1 MRNKKSV
8 VLVLLWLGLMAA
20 IGLLWEKPVGSLSGR
35 VFRSDNGA
43 PLAGAKIFHPS
54 GRRYTK
60 TRTDGTYLLTGVEA
74 GAFDI
79 YCEARGMEPSYRLN
93 VRVREGR
100 VSGHVDFKMV
110 PRASEFSLIAPE
122 RVFIPGEKV
131 TIHSRGYLVKTIEL
145 TAYLLSDPA
154 DMKAIR
160 SDEAMKKIDATRL
173 LPVYQKNLTTTFDE
187 YGEYDD
193 TVVLPLEKP
202 GLYLLKARP
211 AKGSMEQCAWISI
224 SDLGLICKNT
234 STEMLAYAFR
244 LSDRRPLKNVSITA
258 FAEDDE
264 VATGLTDSNGLFR
277 KKISYGANSVWVIA
291 REGDSSAFLN
301 AYSGGDPEGSRCYVY
316 TERPIYRPGQ
326 TVFFKAILRTR
337 PDSAYTVPAGRKIKI
352 LVTNPLGNTIH
363 EETIKTNEFGSVFGN
378 IELPPEVPL
387 GDYNI
392 EAQFGK
398 SSFWASFAVS
408 EYRKPE
414 FSVEV
419 TPEKKQYVGGQDITA
434 RVKAS
439 YYFGGAVKGA
449 TLRYRVYE
457 SAWHSRGIQMDEG
470 PEQND
475 DGGGSLLA
483 EGTALTDENGTAHLL
498 LPSKKFEEDRFVG
511 IEVEAEDLSH
521 RTVTGEASVLLT
533 RGLYDLWIETDRYL
547 YEAGKKMKMKISA
560 RGYEDPPKG
569 RPGVHVL
576 LKLLAVTWEEGPEKV
591 TEKTSEIAVQDV
603 TTDRQGNASASFAL
617 PKEGEFRLVAESK
630 DELENTIQSH
640 YFVWVS
646 GWGEGGNFHPGEIR
660 LIADKKT
667 YKIGDVARMLI
678 CSSVPNTCALL
689 TIEGR
694 RLFDARLIFIEGY
707 SKTILLPVEDRFF
720 PNASVHVLMVK
731 DKQLLEGQADI
742 LIPPLD
748 KFLKVSIKSDKAK
761 YQPGDTALYQVRVT
775 DRQGE
780 PVEAE
785 VSLGLVDE
793 AVYALQED
801 TTPDM
806 GQFFYHYDYNCV
818 GTSYSFENYYYAG
831 SEKESG
837 DPRPRKKFV
846 DTAFWEPAMV
856 TDDMGTAE
864 AIVVFPDN
872 LTTWRAT
879 ARAVTL
885 DTETGSAIQ
894 KALTS
899 KDLLVRL
906 ELPRFLRERDAVE
919 IAGVVHNYTGK
930 DQKVKVSLS
939 ASGVRLLDPPSL
951 EAVIAP
957 KEARRFAFRA
967 VAEKPGGAIILVKVL
982 GDKASDAVEDS
993 FQILPHGFEQLRT
1006 QAGNLEPSTPA
1017 SIAEELPSGTLLPSS
1032 FWNLYLNPSVA
1043 GTIMESIA
1051 YLTHYPYGCVEQ
1063 TMSGILPAAL
1073 AAKSMERLGIPA
1085 PPLKEI
1091 PKMVK
1096 ASLERLASF
1105 QQGNG
1110 GWGWWTEEQTD
1121 PWMTAYVVSGLSEME
1136 KAGYAVDTKMKE
1148 RGIECL
1154 KKLLK
1159 NKDKDLTRYGTVI
1172 QGTALFRRAFLLYA
1186 LSRCGKAD
1194 ASSANELYRSR
1205 AKLTAYGKALLALI
1219 LKETGEDEKAVQV
1232 AGELEKAAINTP
1244 TTAHWDSGNQ
1254 ADSWTG
1260 PGTETTAYV
1269 LKALLNIKPESPAI
1283 ASALRWLL
1291 AERKGLAWS
1300 STRDTAA
1307 ISCALIDSLEKRG
1320 ELKPDLNL
1328 SIYFNDEPLADIQVK
1343 ELLLPE
1349 NQSLVSI
1356 PTAKMRTGPNA
1367 VRLDMSG
1374 QGSLAYS
1381 SELHYFEPGE
1391 VEKPQGAGISVSREY
1406 FRLKVKKEAGG
1417 SFREVPLKMG
1427 KPVLSIGERLQV
1439 QVVLTCGTDLEYLI
1453 VEDPIPAGCEVALS
1467 ESEKNQG
1474 WGWSWCRR
1482 EVRDE
1487 KVAFFARSLTKGKH
1501 TLTYILR
1508 AEIPGEYHVMPA
1520 QSWQMYLPEVR
1531 GSSAEDRLQIR

>member
-1 MRNKKSV
+1 MRSKKLV
-8 VLVLLWLGLMAA
+8 VLVFLWLGIMAA

-43 PLAGAKIFHPS
+43 PLVGAKIFHPS

-60 TRTDGTYLLTGVEA
+60 TRPDGTYLLTGVEA

-79 YCEARGMEPSYRLN
+79 YCEARGMEPSYHLN

-100 VSGHVDFKMV
+100 VSGHVDFKMA

-122 RVFIPGEKV
+122 RVFLPGEKV
-131 TIHSRGYLVKTIEL
+131 TIHSRGYMVKSIEL
-145 TAYLLSDPA
+145 SAYLLSDPA

-160 SDEAMKKIDATRL
+160 SDEAMKKIDAARL
-173 LPVYQKNLTTTFDE
+173 SPVYQKTLTTTFDE

-193 TVVLPLEKP
+193 TVILPLEKP
-202 GLYLLKARP
+202 GLYLLKARS

-244 LSDRRPLKNVSITA
+244 LSDRKPLKNVSITA
-258 FAEDDE
+258 FAENDE
-264 VATGLTDSNGLFR
+264 VVTGVTDSNGLLR

-291 REGDSSAFLN
+291 RERNSSAFLN
-301 AYSGGDPEGSRCYVY
+301 AYSGGNPERSRCYIY

-337 PDSAYTVPAGRKIKI
+337 PDSTYSVPTGQKIKI

-363 EETIKTNEFGSVFGN
+363 EETLKTNDFGSVFGK

-398 SSFWASFAVS
+398 ASFWASFAVS

-414 FSVEV
+414 YLVEV

-457 SAWHSRGIQMDEG
+457 SAWHPRGIQMDEG
-470 PEQND
+470 PEQD
-475 DGGGSLLA
+475 DDGGSLLA
-483 EGTALTDENGTAHLL
+483 EGTTQTDENGTALL
-498 LPSKKFEEDRFVG
+498 SLSTKKFEEDRFVG
-511 IEVEAEDLSH
+511 IEVDAEDLSH
-521 RTVTGEASVLLT
+521 RTVTGETSVLLT

-547 YEAGKKMKMKISA
+547 YEAGKKMKVKISA
-560 RGYEDPPKG
+560 RDYEDKPKG
-569 RPGVHVL
+569 RSGVHILV
-576 LKLLAVTWEEGPEKV
+576 KLLTVTWEEGPEKV
-591 TEKTSEIAVQDV
+591 IEKTSEVATQDV
-603 TTDRQGNASASFAL
+603 TTDRLGNASASFVL
-617 PKEGEFRLVAESK
+617 PKEGEYRLVAESR
-630 DELENTIQSH
+630 DNLENTIQSR
-640 YFVWVS
+640 YSIWVS
-646 GWGEGGNFHPGEIR
+646 GWGEGENFHPGEIR

-667 YKIGDVARMLI
+667 YKIGDAARLLI
-678 CSSVPNTCALL
+678 CSSVPNTYALL

-707 SKTILLPVEDRFF
+707 SKTILLPVEERFF
-720 PNASVHVLMVK
+720 PNVSVHILMVK

-761 YQPGDTALYQVRVT
+761 YQPGETALYQILVT

-785 VSLGLVDE
+785 ISLGLVDE
-793 AVYALQED
+793 SIYALQED
-801 TTPDM
+801 TTADM
-806 GQFFYHYDYNCV
+806 GQFFYHYDYSCV
-818 GTSYSFENYYYAG
+818 GTSYSFDNYYYAG

-837 DPRPRKKFV
+837 DPRIRKKFD
-846 DTAFWEPAMV
+846 DTAFWEPAMI
-856 TDDMGTAE
+856 TDEWGKAE
-864 AIVVFPDN
+864 AVVVFPDN

-879 ARAVTL
+879 ARVVTL
-885 DTETGSAIQ
+885 DTQTGSAIQ
-894 KALTS
+894 KAITS

-906 ELPRFLRERDAVE
+906 ELPRFLRERDTAE
-919 IAGVVHNYTGK
+919 IAGIVHNYTGK
-930 DQKVKVSLS
+930 DQNVKVRLS
-939 ASGVRLLDPPSL
+939 ASGVRLIDPPFI

-957 KEARRFAFRA
+957 NEAKRFAFRA
-967 VAEKPGGAIILVKVL
+967 VAEKPGGAIFLVKVI
-982 GDKASDAVEDS
+982 GNKASDAVEDS
-993 FQILPHGFEQLRT
+993 FQILPHGFEQVKT
-1006 QAGNLEPSTPA
+1006 QAADLDSSTPA
-1017 SIAEELPSGTLLPSS
+1017 SVAEDLPSGILLESS
-1032 FWNLYLNPSVA
+1032 LWNLYLNPSMA
-1043 GTIMESIA
+1043 GTIIESIA

-1073 AAKSMERLGIPA
+1073 SVKSMERLGIQVPL
-1085 PPLKEI
+1085 LKEI

-1096 ASLERLASF
+1096 TSLLRLASF

-1110 GWGWWTEEQTD
+1110 GWGWWTEDRTD
-1121 PWMTAYVVSGLSEME
+1121 LWMTAYVVSGLSEIE

-1148 RGIECL
+1148 RGVECL
-1154 KKLLK
+1154 KKLLI
-1159 NKDKDLTRYGTVI
+1159 NKDRDQVRYGTVI
-1172 QGTALFRRAFLLYA
+1172 QGTALFQRAFLLYA
-1186 LSRCGKAD
+1186 LSRCGQVD
-1194 ASSANELYRSR
+1194 ASSADELFQSR
-1205 AKLTAYGKALLALI
+1205 NKLSVHGKALLALI
-1219 LKETGEDEKAVQV
+1219 LKEIGENEKAAQV
-1232 AGELEKAAINTP
+1232 AGELEKVAIKTP
-1244 TTAHWDSGNQ
+1244 TTAHWASDNQ
-1254 ADSWTG
+1254 ADSWMG
-1260 PGTETTAYV
+1260 PGTETTAYA
-1269 LKALLNIKPESPAI
+1269 LKALINIKPESPVI
-1283 ASALRWLL
+1283 SPALRWLM

-1307 ISCALIDSLEKRG
+1307 IACALIDCLEKEGAIKR
-1320 ELKPDLNL
+1320 DFSL
-1328 SIYFNDEPLADIQVK
+1328 SIYFNDDPLSDIQVK
-1343 ELLLPE
+1343 GPILPE
-1349 NQSLVSI
+1349 NESLLRL
-1356 PTAKMRTGPNA
+1356 PAAKMKTGPNT
-1367 VRLDMSG
+1367 VRLALSG
-1374 QGSLAYS
+1374 QGSLSYS

-1391 VEKPQGAGISVSREY
+1391 VEKPQNAGIGVSREY
-1406 FRLKVKKEAGG
+1406 SRLKVKKEADGT
-1417 SFREVPLKMG
+1417 FREVPHKMG
-1427 KPVLSIGERLQV
+1427 KSVLGIGERLQV
-1439 QVVLTCGTDLEYLI
+1439 KTTLTLDRNLDYLI

-1474 WGWSWCRR
+1474 WGWAWCRR
-1482 EVRDE
+1482 EVREE

-1508 AEIPGEYHVMPA
+1508 AEIPGDYHVMPA

-1531 GSSAEDRLQIR
+1531 GSSTEDRLKIQ